1 MMNSLMDALREVSA
15 RLTRSRARTAA
26 CVVALIAPALVAV
39 VLIAAIAPALD
50 AGERIPVALVN
61 LDEGATDNSG
71 KTVNAGNDLVESLQE
86 SGELAWDVVDQDH
99 ARDGL
104 AEGSYALVFEIPEDY
119 SSKIV
124 SLDSGNPERAQ
135 VNIIS
140 DGSQN
145 VLATKA
151 GSEVLRRV
159 QMRLRSDV
167 GEDYLVGVLNDVN
180 GSASSLTLAAD
191 GSVMLDSGYEALE
204 QGTSGVADGLDQMAS
219 GTSALVDGTAQIA
232 DGVVAAGTGAQ
243 ALADG
248 MNTTTTELVEPLAA
262 GAESLAA
269 GVTAASEGI
278 TALGTAATQTGQGL
292 QRVSDSL
299 SETIAG
305 LSDVAGTAA
314 AFSQQQ
320 ASLAQALEGTNT
332 ALDAVTTSTESLV
345 GAANTAVSSV
355 DEAHAAAKA
364 LATSLAGD
372 PATPETPGLVL
383 RTHDLDTRTADVV
396 AELRTLLSG
405 GAASSGAD
413 ALALLDELD
422 ALTQERTQLS
432 EQLDMVQDQA
442 QTVADQMGTADEALS
457 SLGVQSAAVEA
468 AADEFGAAKAGVDDA
483 AATLSDLAAK
493 LVGPTTSVL
502 GSAIEAKA
510 LVDGGASALVP
521 LGTQVTQVGEMFAED
536 GLLGQAATGVAT
548 GTAALPQV
556 LSSFSSAASGIAS
569 GNHALGEALQAVGSG
584 VSALSSGMGTL
595 ADVQSQ
601 LAVGVTQLH
610 DGQKSIMDTVSQ
622 AGEDLSELSSSYS
635 ARADVASSPV
645 TFVSTVNNRVDG
657 SASQIMPTVV
667 AVLLWMGVVVASALV
682 PAYDGRAALA
692 ERPLWAVLPSFV
704 VSAGIAVAQAVVIVA
719 LVALAGGV
727 ELANLPA
734 FAALMVLGAL
744 ACAAVA
750 QAAWLL
756 FERASGV
763 VLILATLVQLVCAG
777 SILPAA
783 MTGGIFDALGAVLPV
798 PVLTDAL
805 RGAVSGSLIG
815 FGGAEALLA
824 TWAVFALA
832 VSLVAVR
839 RFRHV
844 RPEYAFARS

>member
-1 MMNSLMDALREVSA
+1 M
-15 RLTRSRARTAA
+15 
-26 CVVALIAPALVAV
+26 
-39 VLIAAIAPALD
+39 
-50 AGERIPVALVN
+50 
-61 LDEGATDNSG
+61 
-71 KTVNAGNDLVESLQE
+71 
-86 SGELAWDVVDQDH
+86 
-99 ARDGL
+99 
-104 AEGSYALVFEIPEDY
+104 
-119 SSKIV
+119 
-124 SLDSGNPERAQ
+124 
-135 VNIIS
+135 
-140 DGSQN
+140 
-145 VLATKA
+145 
-151 GSEVLRRV
+151 
-159 QMRLRSDV
+159 
-167 GEDYLVGVLNDVN
+167 
-180 GSASSLTLAAD
+180 
-191 GSVMLDSGYEALE
+191 
-204 QGTSGVADGLDQMAS
+204 
-219 GTSALVDGTAQIA
+219 
-232 DGVVAAGTGAQ
+232 
-243 ALADG
+243 
-248 MNTTTTELVEPLAA
+248 
-262 GAESLAA
+262 
-269 GVTAASEGI
+269 
-278 TALGTAATQTGQGL
+278 
-292 QRVSDSL
+292 
-299 SETIAG
+299 
-305 LSDVAGTAA
+305 
-314 AFSQQQ
+314 
-320 ASLAQALEGTNT
+320 
-332 ALDAVTTSTESLV
+332 
-345 GAANTAVSSV
+345 
-355 DEAHAAAKA
+355 
-364 LATSLAGD
+364 
-372 PATPETPGLVL
+372 
-383 RTHDLDTRTADVV
+383 
-396 AELRTLLSG
+396 
-405 GAASSGAD
+405 
-413 ALALLDELD
+413 
-422 ALTQERTQLS
+422 
-432 EQLDMVQDQA
+432 
-442 QTVADQMGTADEALS
+442 
-457 SLGVQSAAVEA
+457 
-468 AADEFGAAKAGVDDA
+468 
-483 AATLSDLAAK
+483 
-493 LVGPTTSVL
+493 
-502 GSAIEAKA
+502 
-510 LVDGGASALVP
+510 P

-556 LSSFSSAASGIAS
+556 LSSFSPAVSGIAS

-657 SASQIMPTVV
+657 SASQVMPTVA
-667 AVLLWMGVVVASALV
+667 AVVLWMGVVVASALV
-682 PAYDGRAALA
+682 PAYDGRAAFA

-719 LVALAGGV
+719 LAALAGGV

-824 TWAVFALA
+824 TWAVFALV